1 MALRLALLGG
11 TFDPIHFGHL
21 ALAADVQHALQLD
34 RVVFV
39 PAAQQPFK
47 LGRSVAPARD
57 RLRMVQLAIADDA
70 LFDVSAIE
78 IERGGVSYSVD
89 TVVAFRRMF
98 PAAELFFIVGADAAG
113 DLARWHRVEELVR
126 HARLVIVDRP
136 GVAFDLQR
144 LYAALPPARGR
155 TCHVPGPAFDIA
167 SSEIRRRLRA
177 GLPVR
182 YHLPAAVYRYIQTQG
197 LYVRAASDAPAS

>member
-1 MALRLALLGG
+1 MRQRVALLGG
-11 TFDPIHFGHL
+11 TFDPIHIGHL
-21 ALAADVQHALQLD
+21 ALAADVQHQLRLD

-47 LGRSVAPARD
+47 LGRSVASARD
-57 RLRMVQLAIADDA
+57 RLRMVQLAIADDP

-78 IERGGVSYSVD
+78 IERGGISYSVD
-89 TVVAFRRMF
+89 TVMAFRSLL
-98 PAAELFFIVGADAAG
+98 PAAELFFIVGADAAA
-113 DLARWHRVEELVR
+113 DLARWHRAEELVR

-136 GVAFDLQR
+136 GVAFDLQQ

-167 SSEIRRRLRA
+167 SSEIRRRLRV

-182 YHLPAAVYRYIQTQG
+182 YHLPTAVYRYIQSQG
-197 LYVRAASDAPAS
+197 LYVGAESEAPAS